1 MYKLCKNDK
10 SQQRQREI
18 EQGLLRAML
27 RGHYE
32 DISVSDLCQAL
43 QVPRK
48 SFYRY
53 FTGKDG
59 CLHALIDHAMM
70 DFELIIIRDVP
81 ESTED
86 PLGYMRFVFSYWK
99 EQKQLLDA
107 LQYSGLSGILV
118 QRAMEY
124 AKETELWPLFMR
136 TPAEQQ
142 RRSFTMLFTV
152 CGLMTII
159 TQWHHEGFGESVEE
173 MAEIAL
179 RLVSEPL
186 YVHVKP

>member
-1 MYKLCKNDK
+1 MYKICKSDK
-10 SQQRQREI
+10 SQQRQREL

-27 RGHYE
+27 RRQYE
-32 DISVSDLCQAL
+32 DISVSELCQ
-43 QVPRK
+43 QMQMPRK

-70 DFELIIIRDVP
+70 DFELMITRDVP
-81 ESTED
+81 ASTED
-86 PLGYMRFVFSYWK
+86 PLRYMQFVFSYWK
-99 EQKQLLDA
+99 GQKKLLDA
-107 LQYSGLSGILV
+107 LQHSGISGLLV

-124 AKETELWPLFMR
+124 AKETELWPIFLR
-136 TPAEQQ
+136 SPVEQQ
-142 RRSFTMLFTV
+142 RRNFTMLFTV
-152 CGLMTII
+152 CGIMTII
-159 TQWHHEGFGESVEE
+159 TQWHHDGFIESVKE

-186 YVHVKP
+186 YANVKR

>member
-10 SQQRQREI
+10 SQQRQREL

-27 RGHYE
+27 HRQYE
-32 DISVSDLCQAL
+32 DISVSDLCREL

-70 DFELIIIRDVP
+70 DMELLITRDVP

-86 PLGYMRFVFSYWK
+86 PLGYMRFVFAYWK
-99 EQKQLLDA
+99 GQKQLLDA
-107 LQYSGLSGILV
+107 LRYSSISGLLV

-124 AKETELWPLFMR
+124 AKETELWPIFMR

-142 RRSFTMLFTV
+142 RRNFTMLFTV

-159 TQWHHEGFGESVEE
+159 TQWHQDGFGESVEE

-186 YVHVKP
+186 YINVKP

>member
-1 MYKLCKNDK
+1 MYKLCNNDK
-10 SQQRQREI
+10 SQQRQREL

-27 RGHYE
+27 RQQYE
-32 DISVSDLCQAL
+32 AISVSDLCREMA
-43 QVPRK
+43 VPRK

-59 CLHALIDHAMM
+59 CLYALIDHAMM
-70 DFELIIIRDVP
+70 DLELEIARNVP

-86 PLGYMRFVFSYWK
+86 PLGYMRFVFAYWK
-99 EQKQLLDA
+99 GQKELLDA
-107 LQYSGLSGILV
+107 LQHCGISGLLV

-124 AKETELWPLFMR
+124 AKETELWPIFLR
-136 TPAEQQ
+136 TSQERQ
-142 RRSFTMLFTV
+142 RRNFTMLFTV

-159 TQWHHEGFGESVEE
+159 TQWHHDGFSESVEE

-186 YVHVKP
+186 YADVKP

>member
-1 MYKLCKNDK
+1 MYKLCKNDS
-10 SQQRQREI
+10 SQQRQREL

-27 RGHYE
+27 RRQYE
-32 DISVSDLCQAL
+32 DISVSDLCQEL

-59 CLHALIDHAMM
+59 CLYALIDHAMM
-70 DFELIIIRDVP
+70 DLEVTIP
-81 ESTED
+81 WEETTSTED
-86 PLGYMRFVFSYWK
+86 PLRYMQFVFSYWK
-99 EQKQLLDA
+99 GQKKLLDA
-107 LQYSGLSGILV
+107 LQYSGISGLLV

-124 AKETELWPLFMR
+124 AKETELWPIFLQS
-136 TPAEQQ
+136 PAEQQ

-159 TQWHHEGFGESVEE
+159 TQWHHEGFAESVEE

-186 YVHVKP
+186 YANVKV